1 LTDRSHHA
9 PREQLRNR
17 LELFEDIRCWLL
29 DRIDG
34 SEETKGDDG
43 LISDFVR
50 KLDALSLETVATVE
64 PRGCP
69 TPGSCSA
76 VAEIADLKQRLLP
89 QYLGRAQRAER
100 DRDAAQVAAIAAE
113 RDAAFAKHER
123 DALLE
128 QLIEARS
135 AIQQSYGCLWRY
147 TGSSNP
153 MFLQARK
160 MLLARLT
167 KEQQASGIRYANELF
182 GPTTEH
188 EILHSDCSHDAPPSA
203 TAATDRPDWAQQL
216 PGAEIFDRA
225 ARYEYIRTLNPR
237 KFAALYNEAMVGVYQ
252 FDDLVD
258 RYRDAKESPK

>member
-1 LTDRSHHA
+1 M
-9 PREQLRNR
+9 NR
-17 LELFEDIRCWLL
+17 LEDLREWLTAK
-29 DRIDG
+29 IDG
-34 SEETKGDDG
+34 SEETRGEDS
-43 LISDFVR
+43 LISHFINQI
-50 KLDALSLETVATVE
+50 DALPSSEMGTIPDAERKKVMDAQLAATVE

-76 VAEIADLKQRLLP
+76 VAELADLKQRILP
-89 QYLGRAQRAER
+89 QFQGRAQRAE
-100 DRDAAQVAAIAAE
+100 
-113 RDAAFAKHER
+113 HER

-128 QLIEARS
+128 KLIAARS
-135 AIQQSYGCLWRY
+135 AMQQAYGCLWRY

-182 GPTTEH
+182 GHTTEH

-237 KFAALYNEAMVGVYQ
+237 KFAALYNEALMGVHQ

-258 RYRDAKESPK
+258 RYRAGGLPK

>member
-1 LTDRSHHA
+1 MTDRSRHA
-9 PREQLRNR
+9 PREPLR
-17 LELFEDIRCWLL
+17 LDLEDIRCWLL
-29 DRIDG
+29 EQIDG
-34 SEETKGDDG
+34 GVEVKGHDSMLSTYINTIDN
-43 LISDFVR
+43 
-50 KLDALSLETVATVE
+50 ALTVLSSQTGVMVE

-89 QYLGRAQRAER
+89 QFQGRTQRAE
-100 DRDAAQVAAIAAE
+100 
-113 RDAAFAKHER
+113 HER

-167 KEQQASGIRYANELF
+167 KEQQAIGIRYANDIF

-188 EILHSDCSHDAPPSA
+188 EILHSDCSHDAAPSTTEE
-203 TAATDRPDWAQQL
+203 TAI
-216 PGAEIFDRA
+216 GN
-225 ARYEYIRTLNPR
+225 ARYEYLRTLNPR
-237 KFAALYNEAMVGVYQ
+237 EFAALYNEALMGVHQ

-258 RYRDAKESPK
+258 RYREASKPSPTTGEKP